1 MLAIICFAGAGFLF
15 LVALH
20 PFVFYPLSL
29 RIARMIRHR
38 PVNHAALASTA
49 TDDTAPLSYAVCV
62 CAYNESAIIRTTI
75 ENLIALRATTPDL
88 QILLHVDGNAD
99 GTADIAREYADQIDL
114 IVSPER
120 KGKTFGMNRLLSVAR
135 ADIVLFTDATVSIDP
150 RAIVNLAKYF
160 QDPAVGCVAGH
171 LRYTNLDE
179 TPTAFVGSF
188 YWRLEEGIKQLE
200 SDTGSIMGADGSIYA
215 IRRELF
221 TPVPEDMIDDMYISL
236 RVLCDGYRIVRAPD
250 VYAYEKSVTDS
261 REEFRR
267 KIRIAC
273 QAFAAHNF
281 LRPALAQLGPL
292 DRYKYVSHKLI
303 RWFTAY
309 TLAAAALLF
318 IVGVGLT
325 WGLIPAVAGT
335 AAALV
340 LLGLG
345 YWVGLRPVTM
355 ITDILVSFL
364 ATAIG
369 VWKAGTG
376 HRIRTWEPASSIR
389 KA

>member
-1 MLAIICFAGAGFLF
+1 VWAILCFAGAGLLF
-15 LVALH
+15 FVALH
-20 PFVFYPLSL
+20 PFVFYPVSL
-29 RIARMIRHR
+29 RVVRAIRPR
-38 PVNHAALASTA
+38 PLNSAALGSAVPNDA
-49 TDDTAPLSYAVCV
+49 APLSYAICV
-62 CAYNESAIIRTTI
+62 CAYNEAPIIRTTI
-75 ENLIALRATTPDL
+75 ENLIALRKTTPDL

-99 GTADIAREYADQIDL
+99 GTAEIAQEYSDQIDL
-114 IVSPER
+114 VVSPER
-120 KGKTFGMNRLLSVAR
+120 KGKTYGMNRLLSVAR
-135 ADIVLFTDATVSIDP
+135 AEIVLFTDATVRIDP
-150 RAIVNLAKYF
+150 RAIVNLEKYF
-160 QDPAVGCVAGH
+160 QDPTVGCVAGH

-179 TPTAFVGSF
+179 SPTAFVGSF

-200 SDTGSIMGADGSIYA
+200 SDTGSVMGADGSIYA

-221 TPVPEDMIDDMYISL
+221 TPVPEDMIDDMFISL

-273 QAFAAHNF
+273 QAFAAHSC
-281 LRPALAQLGPL
+281 LRPALAQLGAL
-292 DRYKYVSHKLI
+292 DRYKYISHKLV

-309 TLAAAALLF
+309 TLAAVALLF
-318 IVGVGLT
+318 VIGVGLT
-325 WGLIPAVAGT
+325 WGPVAAAAGT
-335 AAALV
+335 LAALG

-355 ITDILVSFL
+355 VADILVSFI

-369 VWKAGTG
+369 VWKAGIG